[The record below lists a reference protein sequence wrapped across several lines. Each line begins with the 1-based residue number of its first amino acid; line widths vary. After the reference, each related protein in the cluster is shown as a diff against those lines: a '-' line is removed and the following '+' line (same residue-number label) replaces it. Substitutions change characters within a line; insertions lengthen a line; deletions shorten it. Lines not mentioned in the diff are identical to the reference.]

1 MIRAGRFKEAKGVA
15 FKMRE
20 NGERIVLLCS
30 LVAALTR
37 AGRLAE
43 AKEIV
48 FSARNDNSQDHQDDL
63 LYALVEELNRMGYH
77 TEALEI
83 ARGIKSEKL
92 RVDARVNLAAA
103 LSHIGDQRSHAV
115 FTEAEELA
123 HAIRNDRH
131 RAEAKN
137 NLAAALAQ
145 SWRFH
150 DALTMLGPQTIDAFA
165 QTLAEWSD
173 YFEMVKPGLFLQILR
188 EVTDVLGWVYPNWRK
203 RHESLCSC
211 DLNAFQR
218 LEGCDGI

>member
-137 NLAAALAQ
+137 NLAAALVQ
-145 SWRFH
+145 SGRFH
-150 DALTMLGPQTIDAFA
+150 YALTMLGPQTIDAFA
-165 QTLAEWSD
+165 QTLADWSD
-173 YFEMVKPGLFLQILR
+173 YFETVKPGLFLQILR
-188 EVTDVLGWVYPNWRK
+188 AVTDVSGWVYPNWRK

-211 DLNAFQR
+211 DLNPFQR